1 VLLPFG
7 LMLPSLWL
15 TGDVNSFLAGFLAIG
30 IPLAGFL
37 AFRWRWL
44 APYLLVG
51 SGVAL
56 VLLLAPD
63 SYAAFGLTF
72 LVLAAGIAGA
82 FRHRFDELLAFAAGR
97 PTPARAAAS

>member
-1 VLLPFG
+1 
-7 LMLPSLWL
+7 
-15 TGDVNSFLAGFLAIG
+15 
-30 IPLAGFL
+30 
-37 AFRWRWL
+37 
-44 APYLLVG
+44 
-51 SGVAL
+51 
-56 VLLLAPD
+56 LLAPD